1 MGLSGIV
8 AQIILLRELLV
19 SFFGNELTLGIILAN
34 WLILEAI
41 GSFYVGKTVE
51 KTERKIE
58 IYVLLQLIFSLAFP
72 FAVYLSRIFKNILL
86 ITPGEGLGFSP
97 IFYSSFL
104 ILLPVTVSHGALFTF
119 GCKIYSKYVRED
131 ASSIG
136 KVYVLETIGSII
148 GGLLLTFLLIQ
159 YVDSF
164 AIAFIISLANTLISI
179 FLLWPR
185 HIQLLVHLQNGLWSL
200 SIFLTL
206 LFAYVLFT
214 PISGVIHVSSIQS
227 QWENMDVIHNE
238 NRHEKG

>member
-1 MGLSGIV
+1 MIHSLRASLLIMGLSGIV
-8 AQIILLRELLV
+8 AQIVLLRELLV

-41 GSFYVGKTVE
+41 GSFYVGKSVE

-58 IYVLLQLIFSLAFP
+58 VYVLLQLIFSLAFP
-72 FAVYLSRIFKNILL
+72 FVVYLSRIFKNFLL

-104 ILLPVTVSHGALFTF
+104 ILLPVTISHGALFTF
-119 GCKIYSKYVRED
+119 GCKIYSQYARED

-159 YVDSF
+159 YVNPS
-164 AIAFIISLANTLISI
+164 STTV
-179 FLLWPR
+179 
-185 HIQLLVHLQNGLWSL
+185 IQ
-200 SIFLTL
+200 
-206 LFAYVLFT
+206 Y
-214 PISGVIHVSSIQS
+214 SS
-227 QWENMDVIHNE
+227 
-238 NRHEKG
+238 